1 MIETYVTDP
10 GFALTIRWSLALVFL
25 LAVIHKLRGPVAFKA
40 TMKNYRLLPDFLLLP
55 FLYAVIAAEL
65 VAVVALLVNSRLGSS
80 VAAGLF
86 VVYTLAILINLIRG
100 RRDIDCGCSGPAV
113 RQTLSAWLVVRN
125 AGFLAAALLTLPTSS
140 PRPLMLLDLF
150 TSIAA
155 VATFMLLY
163 FAATYIASASTRF
176 SH

>member
-1 MIETYVTDP
+1 MTDP
-10 GFALTIRWSLALVFL
+10 GFALTVRWSLAIVFL
-25 LAVIHKLRGPVAFKA
+25 LAVIHKLKAPVAFKA
-40 TMKNYRLLPDFLLLP
+40 TMKNYRLLPEFLLAP
-55 FLYAVIAAEL
+55 FLYAVIAAE
-65 VAVVALLVNSRLGSS
+65 VAAVVALLVNRPLGSS
-80 VAAGLF
+80 IAAGLF
-86 VVYTLAILINLIRG
+86 IVYTLAILINLIRG

-125 AGFLAAALLTLPTSS
+125 SGFLAAALLTIPASS
-140 PRPLMLLDLF
+140 PRPLVMLDWF

-155 VATFMLLY
+155 VASFVLLY